1 MSFNWNTAQK
11 PYVIL
16 APMAGYTDSAFRQ
29 LVKEIAPPVICV
41 TELISAD
48 GLAYASKKTLKMLE
62 FDKTEHPHILQLFGK
77 NIDHFKEAVKI
88 AEKMGFDGVD
98 INMGCPAKKVV
109 GSMHGSALIKTPDI
123 AYSIVEICVKNTKL
137 PVSVKTRLGWEDDS
151 TLDDFVKGLE
161 SAGARM
167 ITIHGRTVKQGFDG
181 EANWEPIYRV
191 KKNLSVP
198 VTGNGDIRSGADAKE
213 KIKNLD
219 GVMVGRAAFG
229 NPWIMGEV
237 CVALGV
243 CKKSEVK
250 NRPPDF
256 EGIKKHML
264 RHCELSVNAL
274 GPKKG
279 MLDIRKHLAGY
290 VRGLPDAAKMRSEL
304 VTAESVNAVGKILKM
319 SNDTMTQ

>member
-48 GLAYASKKTLKMLE
+48 GIAYASRKTLDMLK

-77 NIDHFKEAVKI
+77 NIEHFKEAVKI
-88 AEKMGFDGVD
+88 AESVGFDGVD
-98 INMGCPAKKVV
+98 INMGCPAKKVI
-109 GSMHGSALIKTPDI
+109 GSMHGSALIKTPDLAFKI
-123 AYSIVEICVKNTKL
+123 TEACVKNTKL
-137 PVSVKTRLGWEDDS
+137 PVSVKTRLGWLDDS
-151 TLDDFVKGLE
+151 TLDDFTKGLE
-161 SAGARM
+161 ASGARM
-167 ITIHGRTVKQGFDG
+167 ITIHGRTVKQEFGG
-181 EANWEPIYRV
+181 EANWEPIYRI

-198 VTGNGDIRSGADAKE
+198 ITGNGDIRSGADAKM

-229 NPWIMGEV
+229 NPWLMGEV
-237 CVALGV
+237 CAALGV
-243 CKKSEVK
+243 CEKNEVK
-250 NRPPDF
+250 SRPENF
-256 EGIKKHML
+256 EDMKRHML
-264 RHCELSVNAL
+264 RHCELSVAVL

-279 MLDIRKHLAGY
+279 MLDIRKHLASY

-304 VTAESVNAVGKILKM
+304 VTAESVSEVEKIL
-319 SNDTMTQ
+319 NG